1 MFCKIFDCGL
11 WKSAE
16 WRILSKKA
24 LNMNKIKLITVPTP
38 CHQSWQQMETATNG
52 RNCGHCAKIV
62 VDFTKM
68 TNDEILGYLAT
79 TQHVCGR
86 FNEFQ
91 LPGINYQLDLE
102 NRSKKLGW
110 KKWVAAVGLLG
121 TSLVNKAVAQTTPAN
136 HATSQQNSVDNS
148 QQLHM
153 PGKIA
158 VVDTNVQHINGV
170 VIGADDKLPVVGAYV
185 KIKGTNKGIQTD
197 SQGRFKLTV
206 GDIRATLVIS
216 YIGYQTREMEVST
229 SNSKDLNITMQPSQA
244 ILGDIVIETKPPQS
258 RVLMF
263 YQYVP
268 WPINRLFK

>member
-1 MFCKIFDCGL
+1 MTNT
-11 WKSAE
+11 KS
-16 WRILSKKA
+16 LS
-24 LNMNKIKLITVPTP
+24 VPQP
-38 CHQSWQQMETATNG
+38 CSQSWQQMEKRENG
-52 RNCGHCAKIV
+52 RHCARCEKIV

-68 TNDEILGYLAT
+68 TNDEILGHLAT

-86 FNEFQ
+86 FSEFQ

-110 KKWVAAVGLLG
+110 KKWVAAVGLLS
-121 TSLVNKAVAQTTPAN
+121 TSLVNKATAQTTPAN

-153 PGKIA
+153 LGKIA
-158 VVDTNVQHINGV
+158 VVDTNVQHINGA

-197 SQGRFKLTV
+197 SLGRFKLAV
-206 GDIRATLVIS
+206 ADVRAALVIS
-216 YIGYQTREMEVST
+216 YIGYQTREMEVSA
-229 SNSKDLNITMQPSQA
+229 SNNKDLNITMQPSQA